1 MGGKH
6 GNRNRSLYQPC
17 SLDRIDFN
25 YTSMIA
31 VIFRMLILIVAC
43 IIGVPSFA
51 QIQTGVYFSSDKKYT
66 EIIEDLGNPLP
77 GNPVM
82 IVRTFV
88 PKHGSYVWFLNESKA
103 SNSAYFDNNPKD
115 LHAGIFLEDHGGLLP
130 QIAFKDFSV
139 GLAQPKYLINSCE
152 IGDANKD
159 GFPEFY
165 LTYFEESDGLD
176 AKPLKVIVYTRLG
189 GDKFSKSKITAWIPF
204 QPEDE
209 YREEKDANFRLLPQ
223 HIGLRAER
231 ILKEAKNGI
240 M

>member
-1 MGGKH
+1 M
-6 GNRNRSLYQPC
+6 
-17 SLDRIDFN
+17 
-25 YTSMIA
+25 
-31 VIFRMLILIVAC
+31 IFRTLILVAAFM
-43 IIGVPSFA
+43 ISVPSFA
-51 QIQTGVYFSSDKKYT
+51 QLQTGIYFSSDKKFT

-82 IVRTFV
+82 IVKTFV

-103 SNSAYFDNNPKD
+103 KNSAYYDDNPKD
-115 LHAGIFLEDHGGLLP
+115 LHAGIFLEDHGGILP
-130 QIAFKDFSV
+130 QIAFNDFAA

-152 IGDANKD
+152 IEDANND

-204 QPEDE
+204 QSEDQ
-209 YREEKDANFRLLPQ
+209 YREAKDTNFRLLPQ
-223 HIGLRAER
+223 DIRLKAEQ
-231 ILKEAKNGI
+231 ILKKAKNDI
-240 M
+240 SIF